1 MKILFFANTSWNLY
15 NFRLHLIETL
25 VSEGHDVHLLSPG
38 DEFTHFLTDAGL
50 QWDHFPISRKGM
62 NLFNEIRTIRE
73 LKRVFTHLRPEIV
86 FNFTPKC
93 VLYGSVVARVLR
105 IPEVVNTIS
114 GLGYLF
120 SGPKMRLP
128 IIREVVRVFYRFAL
142 SGSKVIFQNPEDMK
156 EFVSRKIIKKSQ
168 AYMVRGSGVDIN
180 KFVPTDEMSGVP
192 IVVLPSRL
200 IKEKGAFEF
209 VQAARML
216 KERNVSARFV
226 LVGQID
232 YENPSAISEKQIISW
247 VEEGVVEWW
256 GWRSDMVSIYQ
267 SSKIVCL
274 PTYYREGTPKTLIEA
289 AACGR
294 AIIASNIPGC
304 REIVRNNQNG
314 ILIKPSNV
322 KQLADAIQALL
333 EDNQLRMQMG
343 LTGRQFVENEFHN
356 KLITSEIKQVAGL
369 HP

>member
-1 MKILFFANTSWNLY
+1 
-15 NFRLHLIETL
+15 
-25 VSEGHDVHLLSPG
+25 
-38 DEFTHFLTDAGL
+38 
-50 QWDHFPISRKGM
+50 
-62 NLFNEIRTIRE
+62 
-73 LKRVFTHLRPEIV
+73 
-86 FNFTPKC
+86 
-93 VLYGSVVARVLR
+93 
-105 IPEVVNTIS
+105 
-114 GLGYLF
+114 
-120 SGPKMRLP
+120 
-128 IIREVVRVFYRFAL
+128 
-142 SGSKVIFQNPEDMK
+142 VIFQNPEDMK

>member
-15 NFRLHLIETL
+15 NFRFHLIETL
-25 VSEGHDVHLLSPG
+25 VSDGHDVHLLSPQ
-38 DEFTHFLTDAGL
+38 DEFTHFLTDAGF
-50 QWDHFPISRKGM
+50 QWQTFQISRKGM
-62 NLFNEIRTIRE
+62 NLLEEIKTLREVKEVYSQIR
-73 LKRVFTHLRPEIV
+73 PDIV

-93 VLYGSVVARVLR
+93 VLYGSIIARILK
-105 IPEVVNTIS
+105 IPKIVNTIS

-128 IIREVVRVFYRFAL
+128 VVREIIRTFYRFSL
-142 SGSKVIFQNPEDMK
+142 FGSQVIFQNPEDMK
-156 EFVSRKIIKKSQ
+156 EFLDRRVIRKAQ
-168 AYMVRGSGVDIN
+168 AFLVRGSGVDIN
-180 KFVPTDEMSGVP
+180 RFVPTPEREGVP

-209 VQAARML
+209 VQAARLL
-216 KERNVSARFV
+216 KGRNVTARFV

-232 YENPSAISEKQIISW
+232 YENPSAISEKQINSW

-256 GWRSDMVSIYQ
+256 GWRSDMDNVYQ
-267 SSKIVCL
+267 LSRIVCL

-314 ILIKPSNV
+314 ILIESGNI
-322 KQLADAIQALL
+322 KQLADAIQRLL
-333 EDNQLRMQMG
+333 GDKELRIQMG

-356 KLITSEIKQVAGL
+356 LLITSEIMQVAGL
-369 HP
+369 